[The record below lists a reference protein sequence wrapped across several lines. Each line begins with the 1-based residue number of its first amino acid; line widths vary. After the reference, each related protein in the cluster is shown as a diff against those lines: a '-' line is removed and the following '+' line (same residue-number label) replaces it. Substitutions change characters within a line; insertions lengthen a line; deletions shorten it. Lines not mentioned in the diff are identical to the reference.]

1 MGVHQ
6 LAENWEK
13 KDLSQSLKV
22 GIITSKSVLIAFEE
36 AERPM
41 PNRYEREIEEILRNL
56 EHTEPGTARKQR
68 TGERVRRSPGPRVRQ
83 RRSASLNFSL
93 SEWLLIIAIVTALG
107 AGGYAFT
114 LRSAG
119 PGGILT
125 PLLAA
130 VSVVCLFLVALS
142 HYLFRPRSP
151 RSVRFGNTTVM
162 PLRRNFFSNIK
173 TRWHLFMLK
182 MRYRGKTK
190 Q

>member
-1 MGVHQ
+1 M
-6 LAENWEK
+6 K
-13 KDLSQSLKV
+13 
-22 GIITSKSVLIAFEE
+22 FEE

-56 EHTEPGTARKQR
+56 EHTEPGTSRGQR
-68 TGERVRRSPGPRVRQ
+68 TRERVHRSPGPRIRQ
-83 RRSASLNFSL
+83 RRSYSLNL
-93 SEWLLIIAIVTALG
+93 SPAEWLLIIAIVTALV

-130 VSVVCLFLVALS
+130 VSVVCLLLVALS
-142 HYLFRPRSP
+142 HYIFRSGNP
-151 RSVRFGNTTVM
+151 RSVRFGNTTVT
-162 PLRRNFFSNIK
+162 PLRRNVFSNMK

-190 Q
+190 E